1 MTVIVERRASAAA
14 PRVLALS
21 AGRAVVVLFIL
32 GLASSCNGT
41 TGYDLVDFY
50 AAAAGPTSAVSGQ
63 PYAFTNDHGFAVTLD
78 RAVIHIGA
86 IYLDE
91 SVPTSGQQQEPC
103 VLPGTYVGEV
113 RGGGDFDMLSPSPQL
128 FPVAGDGSTIPAA
141 TAEVWL
147 SHGDV
152 FASADPLPVL
162 TLDGVATKGGSAPI
176 HFQAGI
182 TIDGNRSPAPSNTAL
197 PGENPICLERIV
209 TPILVDIT
217 LAQAGTLVLDLDPS
231 SLFVNVDFSAFLSCP
246 SCQVTADDGSITY
259 LFTNDTTNQ
268 PSINL
273 YKNLT
278 AAGPVYRFEWQPSAP

>member
-1 MTVIVERRASAAA
+1 MQRA
-14 PRVLALS
+14 VFALS
-21 AGRAVVVLFIL
+21 IL
-32 GLASSCNGT
+32 GLGSSCNGT

-50 AAAAGPTSAVSGQ
+50 AAAAGPPDAVAGQ
-63 PYAFTNDHGFAVTLD
+63 PYAFTNDHGFAVTLA
-78 RAVIHIGA
+78 RAVLHVGA
-86 IYLDE
+86 IYLDQ

-128 FPVAGDGSTIPAA
+128 FPVAGDGSTIPAT

-147 SHGDV
+147 THGDV

-162 TLDGVATKGGSAPI
+162 TLDGVATKVGSAPI

-182 TIDGNRSPAPSNTAL
+182 TIDSNRSPAPSNTAL

-217 LAQAGTLVLDLDPS
+217 LAQAGTLILDLDPRL
-231 SLFVNVDFSAFLSCP
+231 LFVNVDFSAFLSCA
-246 SCQVTADDGSITY
+246 SCQITADDGSITY

-278 AAGPVYRFEWQPSAP
+278 AAGPVYRFEWQPSAR